1 VVRVYQTK
9 KQTKK
14 MAAAIPPKVTK
25 WFDVFVSVAA
35 AVVIY
40 GALQKLLHSAIA
52 DIMLKIGLTVEAI
65 IFLGYGI
72 LYVIYPPIDDHE
84 VHLPGGAKMQEKGN
98 TALDSL
104 NKMFEEGGVTPDAVS
119 KLSAGFAKLNTSV
132 GQIAE
137 MSNVVAATGD
147 FSVKAKEASVALG
160 GIRDAA
166 NVATQSLASFQGA
179 ADGAKVFHDQM
190 QTLNKNLTSLNA
202 IYELEL
208 QEGNNHLK
216 ALNQFYGKLTAASN
230 ALTGSAEDAQRAK
243 EQIAA
248 LAGNLGKLNQL
259 YGNMLTAMQG
269 R

>member
-1 VVRVYQTK
+1 
-9 KQTKK
+9 

-25 WFDVFVSVAA
+25 WFDVVVSLAA
-35 AVVIY
+35 AVVLF
-40 GALQKLLHSAIA
+40 GALQKLLHSSIA
-52 DIMLKIGLTVEAI
+52 DLMLQIGLYTEAA

-72 LYVIYPPIDDHE
+72 LYLIYPAMDDHE
-84 VHLPGGAKMQEKGN
+84 VHVKGAAKAAPEKGN

-119 KLSAGFAKLNTSV
+119 KLSAGFEKLNTSV

-137 MSNVVAATGD
+137 MSAVVAATGD

-166 NVATQSLASFQGA
+166 NTATQSLSSFQGA
-179 ADGAKVFHDQM
+179 ADGAKVFHEQM
-190 QTLNKNLTSLNA
+190 QTLNKNLGSLNA

-216 ALNQFYGKLTAASN
+216 ALNQFYGKITAASA
-230 ALTGSAEDAQRAK
+230 ALTGSAEDAQKAK
-243 EQIAA
+243 EQIAV
-248 LAGNLGKLNQL
+248 LANNLGKLNQL
-259 YGNMLTAMQG
+259 YGNMLTAIQG

>member
-1 VVRVYQTK
+1 
-9 KQTKK
+9 

-52 DIMLKIGLTVEAI
+52 DMMLKIGLTVEAI
-65 IFLGYGI
+65 IFLGYGV
-72 LYVIYPPIDDHE
+72 LYLIYPAMDDHE
-84 VHLPGGAKMQEKGN
+84 VHLPGGAKAGAVKGN

-104 NKMFEEGGVTPDAVS
+104 NKLFEDGGVTPEAVA
-119 KLSAGFAKLNTSV
+119 KLSAGFDKLNTSV

-137 MSNVVAATGD
+137 MSSVVAATGD
-147 FSVKAKEASVALG
+147 FSVKAKEASVALSG
-160 GIRDAA
+160 VRDAA
-166 NVATQSLASFQGA
+166 NTATSSLASFQGA

-190 QTLNKNLTSLNA
+190 QALNKNLTSLNA

-230 ALTGSAEDAQRAK
+230 ALTGSAEDAQKAK

-248 LAGNLGKLNQL
+248 LANNLGKLNQL

>member
-1 VVRVYQTK
+1 
-9 KQTKK
+9 
-14 MAAAIPPKVTK
+14 MAAAIPPKVSK
-25 WFDVFVSVAA
+25 WFDVLVSLAA
-35 AVVIY
+35 AVVLF
-40 GALQKLLHSAIA
+40 GALQKLLHSPIA
-52 DIMLKIGLTVEAI
+52 DLMLKIGLYTEAA
-65 IFLGYGI
+65 IFLGYAI
-72 LYVIYPPIDDHE
+72 LYLIYPSMDDHE
-84 VHLPGGAKMQEKGN
+84 VHLPGGAKLGAAPAN

-104 NKMFEEGGVTPDAVS
+104 NKLFEEGGVTPDAVS
-119 KLSAGFAKLNTSV
+119 KLSAGFEKLNTSV

-137 MSNVVAATGD
+137 MSSVVAATGD

-160 GIRDAA
+160 GVRDAA
-166 NVATQSLASFQGA
+166 NTATQSLASFQGA

-190 QTLNKNLTSLNA
+190 QALNKNLTSLNA

-230 ALTGSAEDAQRAK
+230 ALTGSAEDAQKAK

-248 LAGNLGKLNQL
+248 LANNLGKLNQL